1 MTVHHPRSDGAHTAG
16 ATAES
21 VAPEAVAV
29 ATAVARPI
37 PWLQVAGYQPHALHG
52 PGVLWGERNCYVD
65 VLVELLHALRL
76 EPRAMLGVCAAVD
89 FEGDHVTF
97 VKPSLEELRHFYGLD
112 VQELTLYKPLVAHAQ
127 EQLAMGRLVN
137 AEVDAYWLPD
147 TAGTDYHRQHVKT
160 SVIMAELDVPGGR
173 LGYFHNAGY
182 YEVTGEDFERLLRL
196 YAPHDPAYLPLYAE
210 LIRIDRVV
218 HRPLREL
225 AALAWGRLAVHVARR
240 PESNP
245 IWRWG
250 VRFAADLPQLQA
262 GGLARYHAWAFA
274 TTRQM
279 GAAMELLAAELWW
292 LQEYAAPGSA
302 THGALQQAA
311 SAFLRLS
318 QGCKSFILKGARGVS
333 TTRPLDVT
341 LLFDD
346 MATAWEEGM
355 TALQA
360 ALRGGLDAPSA
371 AAPDRSASQGAGG
384 HPDGAKGGHGGHQR
398 HDELAADLPLL
409 VVRS

>member
-1 MTVHHPRSDGAHTAG
+1 
-16 ATAES
+16 
-21 VAPEAVAV
+21 
-29 ATAVARPI
+29 
-37 PWLQVAGYQPHALHG
+37 
-52 PGVLWGERNCYVD
+52 VD

-112 VQELTLYKPLVAHAQ
+112 VQELTLYRPLVAHAV

-182 YEVTGEDFERLLRL
+182 HEVTGEDFERLLRL
-196 YAPHDPAYLPLYAE
+196 HAPHDPAYLPLYAE

-292 LQEYAAPGSA
+292 LREFAPAGSSA
-302 THGALQQAA
+302 HVALQQAA

-333 TTRPLDVT
+333 TARPLDVT

-355 TALQA
+355 AALQE
-360 ALRGGLDAPSA
+360 ALRGGLDATGKEPSA
-371 AAPDRSASQGAGG
+371 PQGAGG
-384 HPDGAKGGHGGHQR
+384 HPDGAIGGDGGHQR
-398 HDELAADLPLL
+398 HHELAPDLPFLA
-409 VVRS
+409 VRA

>member
-1 MTVHHPRSDGAHTAG
+1 MTAPRAGSDGG
-16 ATAES
+16 ASPGGA
-21 VAPEAVAV
+21 AEAVALPS
-29 ATAVARPI
+29 AVARPI
-37 PWLQVAGYQPHALHG
+37 PWLQVAGYQPHALHA

-112 VQELTLYKPLVAHAQ
+112 VQELTLYRPLVAHAQ

-137 AEVDAYWLPD
+137 AEVDAFWLPD

-160 SVIMAELDVPGGR
+160 SVIMAELDVAGGR

-182 YEVTGEDFERLLRL
+182 HEVTGEDFERLLRL
-196 YAPHDPAYLPLYAE
+196 HAPPDPAYLPLYAE

-240 PESNP
+240 PASNP

-292 LQEYAAPGSA
+292 LREFAPPGSSA
-302 THGALQQAA
+302 HAALQQAA

-333 TTRPLDVT
+333 TARPLDVT

-355 TALQA
+355 AAMQE
-360 ALRGGLDAPSA
+360 ALRDGLEVPGADAL
-371 AAPDRSASQGAGG
+371 RVSASQGAGG
-384 HPDGAKGGHGGHQR
+384 HPDDAKDGDGGHQR
-398 HDELAADLPLL
+398 HHELAPDLPLL
-409 VVRS
+409 VVRA

>member
-1 MTVHHPRSDGAHTAG
+1 
-16 ATAES
+16 
-21 VAPEAVAV
+21 
-29 ATAVARPI
+29 
-37 PWLQVAGYQPHALHG
+37 
-52 PGVLWGERNCYVD
+52 
-65 VLVELLHALRL
+65 
-76 EPRAMLGVCAAVD
+76 
-89 FEGDHVTF
+89 
-97 VKPSLEELRHFYGLD
+97 
-112 VQELTLYKPLVAHAQ
+112 
-127 EQLAMGRLVN
+127 
-137 AEVDAYWLPD
+137 
-147 TAGTDYHRQHVKT
+147 
-160 SVIMAELDVPGGR
+160 
-173 LGYFHNAGY
+173 
-182 YEVTGEDFERLLRL
+182 VTGEDFERLLRL
-196 YAPHDPAYLPLYAE
+196 HAPHDPAYLPLYAE

-292 LQEYAAPGSA
+292 LREFAPAGSSA
-302 THGALQQAA
+302 HVALQQAA

-333 TTRPLDVT
+333 TARPLDVT

-355 TALQA
+355 AALQE
-360 ALRGGLDAPSA
+360 ALRGGLDATGKEPSA
-371 AAPDRSASQGAGG
+371 PQGAGG
-384 HPDGAKGGHGGHQR
+384 HPDGAIGGDGGHQR
-398 HDELAADLPLL
+398 HHELAPDLPFLA
-409 VVRS
+409 VRA

>member
-1 MTVHHPRSDGAHTAG
+1 
-16 ATAES
+16 
-21 VAPEAVAV
+21 
-29 ATAVARPI
+29 
-37 PWLQVAGYQPHALHG
+37 
-52 PGVLWGERNCYVD
+52 
-65 VLVELLHALRL
+65 
-76 EPRAMLGVCAAVD
+76 MLGVCAAVD

-112 VQELTLYKPLVAHAQ
+112 VQELTQYRPLVAHAQ

-137 AEVDAYWLPD
+137 AEVDAFWLPD

-160 SVIMAELDVPGGR
+160 SVIMAELDVAGGR

-182 YEVTGEDFERLLRL
+182 HEVTGEDFERLLRL
-196 YAPHDPAYLPLYAE
+196 HAPPDPAYLPLYAE

-240 PESNP
+240 PASNP

-292 LQEYAAPGSA
+292 LREFAPPGSSA
-302 THGALQQAA
+302 HAALQQAA

-333 TTRPLDVT
+333 TARPLDVT

-355 TALQA
+355 AAMQE
-360 ALRGGLDAPSA
+360 ALRDGLEVPGADAPRA
-371 AAPDRSASQGAGG
+371 SASQGAGG
-384 HPDGAKGGHGGHQR
+384 HPDDAKDGDGGHQR
-398 HDELAADLPLL
+398 HHELAPDLPLL
-409 VVRS
+409 VVRA